1 MIPDRYTLSIIGG
14 KRERNGGRCF
24 QKWNAS
30 FPKAQEQLEW
40 VLCAVY
46 CVLPIQK
53 SQQHLMNPG
62 TLSHSMIVTN
72 EI

>member
-1 MIPDRYTLSIIGG
+1 MILDRYTLSTIGV

-24 QKWNAS
+24 QRWNAS

-46 CVLPIQK
+46 CVLAIQK
-53 SQQHLMNPG
+53 PSNIL
-62 TLSHSMIVTN
+62 
-72 EI
+72 